1 MQTVFGVYRYGSLN
15 RMKIYH
21 LMNYCVVMSLMRFF
35 KCKCDEEYEYVIE
48 LEDGTELI
56 AGPSHPVY
64 VIEDD
69 GLINKRADQLVV
81 GDDIK
86 YFS

>member
-1 MQTVFGVYRYGSLN
+1 
-15 RMKIYH
+15 MKILSFNELLCCYEFDEV
-21 LMNYCVVMSLMRFF
+21 LNVEV
-35 KCKCDEEYEYVIE
+35 CDEGMNMLLGWRY
-48 LEDGTELI
+48 GTELI